1 MIDTLAYH
9 ISEDGFAKL
18 KDSEKEKEEN
28 CYSRF
33 TLEAQ

>member
-18 KDSEKEKEEN
+18 KDSEKEKEN